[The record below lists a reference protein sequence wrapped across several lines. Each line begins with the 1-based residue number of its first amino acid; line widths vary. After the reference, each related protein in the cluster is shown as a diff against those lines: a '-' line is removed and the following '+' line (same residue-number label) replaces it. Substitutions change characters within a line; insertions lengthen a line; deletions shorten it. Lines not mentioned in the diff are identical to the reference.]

1 MQSESD
7 TPSTAEYDGLMPKPG
22 RPRTGRS
29 RRDPSEYPTFSFR
42 VPEADAERLEGLL
55 AEVAGLMNEKRPFGD
70 PEVRQGRVLAR
81 AVLRGL
87 EVLKRELSK
96 G

>member
-1 MQSESD
+1 M
-7 TPSTAEYDGLMPKPG
+7 GKN
-22 RPRTGRS
+22 RK
-29 RRDPSEYPTFSFR
+29 DPSEYPTFSFR
-42 VPEADAERLEGLL
+42 IPEADSVRLKRLL
-55 AEVAGLMNEKRPFGD
+55 DEVGRLMNEKRPFGD
-70 PEVRQGRVLAR
+70 PEVRPGRVLAR